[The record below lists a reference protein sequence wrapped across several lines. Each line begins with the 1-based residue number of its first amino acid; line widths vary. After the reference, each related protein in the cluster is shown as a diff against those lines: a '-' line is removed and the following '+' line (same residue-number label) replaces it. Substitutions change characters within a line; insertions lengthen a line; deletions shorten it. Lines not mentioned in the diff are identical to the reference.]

1 MSNPANPASSKYWM
15 LDDPSNASDVLVNR
29 DGKEFQVLIVEDTTT
44 QMVVEIIETGE
55 RIRMEKHVQCNDI
68 CRYSRY

>member
-1 MSNPANPASSKYWM
+1 M

-55 RIRMEKHVQCNDI
+55 RIRMEKHVQ
-68 CRYSRY
+68 